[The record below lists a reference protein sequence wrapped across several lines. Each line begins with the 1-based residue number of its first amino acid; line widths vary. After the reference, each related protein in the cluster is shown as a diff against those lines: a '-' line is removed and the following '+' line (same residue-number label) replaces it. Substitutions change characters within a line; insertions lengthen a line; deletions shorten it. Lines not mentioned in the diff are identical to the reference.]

1 MPISFSLALPPEPAA
16 SFLAR
21 KAVREHLAEALPA
34 STLADVTLAV
44 SELVTNAV
52 IHGRGGIEL
61 RIEADGESVKGEVID
76 EGAGFERQLRAD
88 EGIDDVAG
96 RGLLI
101 VGQLA
106 ESWGVHEG
114 TTHVWFEIPV
124 TGGEISTAGPEL
136 DPQEPQLGHPG
147 EDQLPDVS

>member
-1 MPISFSLALPPEPAA
+1 MSVSFSLELPRSPTA

-21 KAVREHLAEALPA
+21 QAVREQLAEVLPA
-34 STLADVTLAV
+34 TTLADVTLAV

-52 IHGRGGIEL
+52 LHGRGQIEL
-61 RIEADGESVKGEVID
+61 LIEADGETVKGEVID
-76 EGAGFERQLRAD
+76 EGGGFEQQIRED
-88 EGIDDVAG
+88 GGVDGVAG

-106 ESWGVHEG
+106 EHWGVHEG

-124 TGGEISTAGPEL
+124 TGAERPIDEPEL
-136 DPQEPQLGHPG
+136 DPEDPQLGHPG
-147 EDQLPDVS
+147 EDQLPDA

>member
-1 MPISFSLALPPEPAA
+1 MSARFSLELPRSPKA

-21 KAVREHLAEALPA
+21 QAVREHLADRLPA
-34 STLADVTLAV
+34 ATLADVTLAV

-52 IHGRGGIEL
+52 LHGRGRIEL
-61 RIEADGESVKGEVID
+61 RIDADGASVKGEVID
-76 EGAGFERQLRAD
+76 EGGGFERQIRED
-88 EGIDDVAG
+88 GGVDGVAG

-106 ESWGVHEG
+106 ERWGIHEG

-124 TGGEISTAGPEL
+124 TGAEQPIDEPAL
-136 DPQEPQLGHPG
+136 DAEQPQLGHPG
-147 EDQLPDVS
+147 EDQLPAD

>member
-1 MPISFSLALPPEPAA
+1 MPVSFSLTLPSEPAA

-21 KAVREHLAEALPA
+21 QAVREHLADVLPA
-34 STLADVTLAV
+34 ATLADVTLAV

-52 IHGRGGIEL
+52 IHGKGVIQL
-61 RIEADGESVKGEVID
+61 RIEADEDRVKGEVID
-76 EGAGFERQLRAD
+76 EGGGFERQIRG
-88 EGIDDVAG
+88 EGGIDDVAG

-124 TGGEISTAGPEL
+124 TGGEIETIGPEL
-136 DPQEPQLGHPG
+136 DLEEPLLGHPG
-147 EDQLPDVS
+147 EDQLPDVP

>member
-1 MPISFSLALPPEPAA
+1 MPVSFSLPLPRDPVA

-21 KAVREHLAEALPA
+21 QAVREHLAGGLPPA
-34 STLADVTLAV
+34 TLADVTLAV

-52 IHGRGGIEL
+52 IHGRGPIEL
-61 RIEADGESVKGEVID
+61 RIESDGNSVKGEVID
-76 EGAGFERQLRAD
+76 EGSGFERQIRQ
-88 EGIDDVAG
+88 EGGIDDVAG

-106 ESWGVHEG
+106 ETWGVHEG

-124 TGGEISTAGPEL
+124 TVGQIDTIEPALEIE
-136 DPQEPQLGHPG
+136 DPLLGYPG

>member
-1 MPISFSLALPPEPAA
+1 MPISFSLALPRDPAA

-21 KAVREHLAEALPA
+21 QAVREHLADVVPA
-34 STLADVTLAV
+34 ATLADVTLAV

-52 IHGRGGIEL
+52 LHGSGGIEL
-61 RIEADGESVKGEVID
+61 RLAADGQSVKGEVID
-76 EGAGFERQLRAD
+76 EGEGFERQIRND
-88 EGIDDVAG
+88 GGVDGVAG

-106 ESWGVHEG
+106 ERWGVHEG

-124 TGGEISTAGPEL
+124 TGEANAVEEPALDAEEPE
-136 DPQEPQLGHPG
+136 LGHPG
-147 EDQLPDVS
+147 TNQLPDD

>member
-1 MPISFSLALPPEPAA
+1 MPASFSLSLPRDPAA

-21 KAVREHLAEALPA
+21 QAVRDRLADVLPA

-52 IHGRGGIEL
+52 LHGSGDIEL
-61 RIEADGESVKGEVID
+61 RVEADEHTVKGEVID
-76 EGAGFERQLRAD
+76 EGGGFERQIRED
-88 EGIDDVAG
+88 GGVDGVAG
-96 RGLLI
+96 RGLMI

-106 ESWGVHEG
+106 ERWGVHEG

-124 TGGEISTAGPEL
+124 TGVGNPIEAAEL
-136 DPQEPQLGHPG
+136 DVEEPELGHPG
-147 EDQLPDVS
+147 EDQLPDA

>member
-1 MPISFSLALPPEPAA
+1 MPVSFSLTLPSEPAA

-21 KAVREHLAEALPA
+21 EAVREHLADALPA
-34 STLADVTLAV
+34 ATLADVTLAV

-61 RIEADGESVKGEVID
+61 RIEADGETVKGEVID
-76 EGAGFERQLRAD
+76 EGGGFERQIRAHG
-88 EGIDDVAG
+88 GIDDVAG

-124 TGGEISTAGPEL
+124 TGGEVGTVGPEL
-136 DPQEPQLGHPG
+136 DLEDPQLGHPG
-147 EDQLPDVS
+147 EEQLPEVP

>member
-1 MPISFSLALPPEPAA
+1 MPVSFSLALPRDPLA

-21 KAVREHLAEALPA
+21 RAIREHLADVLPA

-52 IHGRGGIEL
+52 LHGSGEIEL
-61 RIEADGESVKGEVID
+61 RIEADDTQVKGEVID
-76 EGAGFERQLRAD
+76 EGAGFERQIRE
-88 EGIDDVAG
+88 EGGVEDVAG

-106 ESWGVHEG
+106 DSWGVHEG
-114 TTHVWFEIPV
+114 TTHVWFQIPV
-124 TGGEISTAGPEL
+124 TGAGVPVEEPEF
-136 DPQEPQLGHPG
+136 DDDEPELGHPG
-147 EDQLPDVS
+147 EDRLPDV

>member
-1 MPISFSLALPPEPAA
+1 MPVSFSLSLPREPAA

-21 KAVREHLAEALPA
+21 QAVRERLADVLPA
-34 STLADVTLAV
+34 ATLADVTLAV

-52 IHGRGGIEL
+52 LHGCGEIEL
-61 RIEADGESVKGEVID
+61 RIEADDENVKGEVID
-76 EGAGFERQLRAD
+76 EGGGFERQIRED
-88 EGIDDVAG
+88 GGVEGVAG

-106 ESWGVHEG
+106 QRWGVHEG

-124 TGGEISTAGPEL
+124 TGVGNEVEAPEL
-136 DPQEPQLGHPG
+136 DVEEPEVGHPG
-147 EDQLPDVS
+147 EDQLPDA